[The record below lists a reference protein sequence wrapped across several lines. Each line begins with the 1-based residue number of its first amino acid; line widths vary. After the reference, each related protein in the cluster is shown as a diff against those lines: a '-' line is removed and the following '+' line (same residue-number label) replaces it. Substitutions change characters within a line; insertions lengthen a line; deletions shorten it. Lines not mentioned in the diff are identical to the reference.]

1 MSPSIGFAAYNATCM
16 PATRLPLSAACY
28 RSLLGGIG
36 MGSVSDYC
44 VQHLLCPVLVVKQ
57 GPEAEKQQQT

>member
-1 MSPSIGFAAYNATCM
+1 MLPAACRRRTDC
-16 PATRLPLSAACY
+16 LPHSAACC

-44 VQHLLCPVLVVKQ
+44 VQHLPCPVLVVKQ
-57 GPEAEKQQQT
+57 GPEAEKQQQQT